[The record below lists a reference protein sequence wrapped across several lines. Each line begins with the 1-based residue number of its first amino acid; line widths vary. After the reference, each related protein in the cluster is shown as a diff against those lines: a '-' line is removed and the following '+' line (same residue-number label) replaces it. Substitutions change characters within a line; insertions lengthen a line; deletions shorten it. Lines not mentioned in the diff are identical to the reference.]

1 MTKNEYYEVVMG
13 NYGAVEKLIGMVP
26 AEKLNRQPGPTFMSV
41 GQVICHLSD
50 GMGGG
55 FEMMLSGKWPSMEEM
70 AEGMKLENLPSCSAQ
85 EALDKLE
92 KDKKTLRQVLD
103 GMSEEDFTNKVVSVP
118 WGWTAKMER
127 MAIGFLEHFT
137 NHKMQLFTYLKLLGL
152 PVNTETLYGI

>member
-1 MTKNEYYEVVMG
+1 MTKNEFYEVVME
-13 NYGAVEKLIGMVP
+13 NYGPAEKLIGMVP
-26 AEKLNRQPGPTFMSV
+26 ADKLKWQPGPTFMST

-50 GMGGG
+50 SLGGG
-55 FEMMLSGKWPSMEEM
+55 FEMLLSGKWPSMEEM
-70 AEGMKLENLPSCSAQ
+70 AEGMKLENLPSCGPQ

-118 WGWTAKMER
+118 WGWNAKMEH
-127 MAIGFLEHFT
+127 MGINFLGHFT

-152 PVNTETLYGI
+152 PVNTETLYGT